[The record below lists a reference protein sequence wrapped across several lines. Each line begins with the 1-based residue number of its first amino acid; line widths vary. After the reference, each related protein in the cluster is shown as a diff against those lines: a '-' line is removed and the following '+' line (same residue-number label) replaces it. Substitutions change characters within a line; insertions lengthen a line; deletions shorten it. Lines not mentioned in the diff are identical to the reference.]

1 MSLDVNISEPDEFNC
16 TELHSCIENVAK
28 LNNINDF
35 TYHVEFACG
44 KGENFIANV
53 FRVEIKDTLDCDRK
67 ISVIIKTLVNTT
79 RQELFRQLH
88 KREVK
93 AYEEVLSKFEIL
105 QSKLDV
111 TNRIVLPGC
120 ILSDMKRG
128 NEVLILEDLV
138 SKGYEYETKVNKLKN
153 LEYEQVCLVL
163 RNLAKFHA
171 LSIVFELNDKENFIK
186 LKCEFKDVLYQE
198 TFLDKSKLRNY
209 YTNCY
214 EDSIQLLDDLE
225 ARTKLQYVETKL
237 MQLLRYYTSPR
248 TFNVLCH
255 GDCWINNFLFKQ
267 KDNITTDL
275 CFLDFQA
282 MRYSNPA
289 TDLVYFLFLST
300 DSTFRCKYMKD
311 ILSVYYESFTTFL
324 KLYDIDSNS
333 VYTKDSFEVDV
344 QEMLPFGVLITLIEL
359 RIVTTFEDKEISE
372 STLHLDQCI
381 SNESNE
387 EMLLKIRLDDVVKES
402 VLNGTLDRLCEQ
414 MKLLN

>member
-1 MSLDVNISEPDEFNC
+1 
-16 TELHSCIENVAK
+16 
-28 LNNINDF
+28 
-35 TYHVEFACG
+35 
-44 KGENFIANV
+44 
-53 FRVEIKDTLDCDRK
+53 
-67 ISVIIKTLVNTT
+67 
-79 RQELFRQLH
+79 
-88 KREVK
+88 
-93 AYEEVLSKFEIL
+93 
-105 QSKLDV
+105 
-111 TNRIVLPGC
+111 
-120 ILSDMKRG
+120 MKRG

-138 SKGYEYETKVNKLKN
+138 SKGYEYETKVNRLKN

-255 GDCWINNFLFKQ
+255 GDCWVNNFLFKQ

-311 ILSVYYESFTTFL
+311 ILSVYYESFTLFL

-333 VYTKDSFEVDV
+333 IYTKDSFEVDV
-344 QEMLPFGVLITLIEL
+344 QEMLPFGLLITLIEL